1 MAEPI
6 RIDGNYQT
14 RAGHPVRVL
23 CVDAKGNQPVVALV
37 TEDGVENVRRFNRD
51 GCYYMDGRETPYDIV
66 PGPVRESRW
75 ISIANIPDIGFESLE
90 DLLAVM
96 GKDSVPFRV
105 DLEDGKV
112 VNVALEP
119 AEGGGD

>member
-14 RAGHPVRVL
+14 KAGHPVRVL
-23 CVDAKGNQPVVALV
+23 CVDAKGNQPVVVLV
-37 TEDGVENVRRFNRD
+37 AEDGVDNIRRCTRD
-51 GCYYMDGRETPYDIV
+51 GRYYMNGRETPYDIV

-75 ISIANIPDIGFESLE
+75 IGVSNIPNFGFTSLE
-90 DLLAVM
+90 ALRRSCPGDAVAI
-96 GKDSVPFRV
+96 RI
-105 DLEDGKV
+105 DLENNV
-112 VNVALEP
+112 PVNVALEP